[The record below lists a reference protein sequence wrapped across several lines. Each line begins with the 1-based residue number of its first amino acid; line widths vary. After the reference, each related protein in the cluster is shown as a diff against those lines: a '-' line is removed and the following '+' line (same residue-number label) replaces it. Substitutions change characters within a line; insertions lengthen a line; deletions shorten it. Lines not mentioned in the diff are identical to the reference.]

1 VVVTRAKDQLFLFSP
16 QMRKLSDGGMF
27 PVEPSPFVKEIPS
40 ELLQV
45 RRIMAFPD
53 AYSNSVGRSSYGGGY
68 GSGGYGRTGGY
79 GSGGYGRPGGGYGG
93 NGSGGYGR
101 PSGGYGGGS
110 GRGGGKQPTITRTT
124 WRR

>member
-27 PVEPSPFVKEIPS
+27 PVDPSPFVKEIPA

-53 AYSNSVGRSSYGGGY
+53 AYSNSAGRSAYGGGY
-68 GSGGYGRTGGY
+68 GSGGYGRSGGGYGGY
-79 GSGGYGRPGGGYGG
+79 GSGGYGRSGGGYGG
-93 NGSGGYGR
+93 GA
-101 PSGGYGGGS
+101 
-110 GRGGGKQPTITRTT
+110 GRGGGKQTTITRTT